1 MIISNPFPH
10 FHSYFLHIR
19 PFLQKFFS
27 FSTFP
32 PFPRPIFSFSLD
44 LPPCGGYIIVLQQ
57 EVKRPLKINEVEAL
71 VGITK
76 KNIRFYESEGLLS
89 PRRNSANGYRDYG
102 PEEVE
107 MLRRIKLLRKL
118 GVPLEEIRKMQRG
131 DRTLGSAMGRH
142 LIALARQQ
150 RDLETAMKVCAA
162 LRDEDPSLED
172 LDAAALLD
180 RLEEMESEGTRFMD
194 KHKEDTRRRRYV
206 APVVMALLMVALMAG
221 CIWLLLWAFS
231 TDPDGAPPLPLL
243 AVLVAIPGA
252 VALGVAVALVLRI
265 REIGRGE
272 EDDAKK
278 Y

>member
-19 PFLQKFFS
+19 PFLQKIFS